1 MNFSYGSQTI
11 QLMLSLP
18 TRRINK
24 KFQNEFKYNV
34 KDKKFSQLATLM
46 EGPLNLMSI
55 CSIEKIFFSTK
66 AEDKQLNEKCSY

>member
-1 MNFSYGSQTI
+1 M
-11 QLMLSLP
+11 
-18 TRRINK
+18 NK

-34 KDKKFSQLATLM
+34 KDKKFSQLASLM

-66 AEDKQLNEKCSY
+66 VEDKQLNDKYSY

>member
-11 QLMLSLP
+11 QLILSLS

-24 KFQNEFKYNV
+24 KFQNEFKYDV
-34 KDKKFSQLATLM
+34 KDKKFSQLAGLM
-46 EGPLNLMSI
+46 EDPLNLMSI

-66 AEDKQLNEKCSY
+66 VEDKQLNDKCSY